1 MKLPGQENLAVLDG
15 ANGSKQSIVIACGS
29 DLAFPDHDS
38 SNILQQYL
46 VSLERA
52 VGESSSKAVCY
63 TPAPYGTAAKIQT
76 TKEFAFAHHTLP
88 CPSIPIPRGADF
100 IGRHV
105 SQVEADVHLP
115 LPDAYRTFQLQQ
127 SIRSLQRAGEPVL
140 LHAHTPGVIGFH
152 LHREALK
159 RRLRGK
165 PIPIVATHSTRYQ
178 PFVETR
184 MVEIANALR
193 ENHSLTLN
201 ELFTHGGLLERLIP
215 ILHETPDIRA
225 GIERLISEARRVVH
239 HWYAVPNAKDFRANR
254 RWGQTLLW
262 LANVAS
268 RYSYHRLQGSLAAAN
283 AINELA
289 QLVSA
294 IAGVPLLEIWR
305 RPSDSRSMVDGGI
318 KDLTGQ
324 LVRRYLSGFY
334 DDCDRILNFEGESG
348 RADLQS
354 LGLPTH
360 KVVDVN
366 LNSNICDQLSSI
378 YASIV
383 SESTSRIAPKRVKL
397 SEFEWGAKAISDQP
411 ATAHLAM
418 SDVHLGDGSGTER
431 AIAAMELKPHF
442 DRLEIEC
449 IEIVGDLI
457 QRDVS
462 PDVSARHRESFLSA
476 MRLLTS
482 RITNSERPIIN
493 LKVELDR
500 TLSTNSKRQAE
511 VRKELQSF
519 AIKVGARIEIDDEIL
534 RVPIETPAS
543 SVPVYI
549 ERGNHDEGERLE
561 EVIPGSI
568 VSSSM
573 IRLDRSSGVLFC
585 HGNIWNLPEVPL
597 ALKQANSFNELAT
610 ALTEPQL
617 RSSLETA
624 QVIYSMTSA
633 LWRACAKRIDI
644 RSVWKNDLQP
654 SLSQF
659 VQWHRERSFEAA
671 SSPSEYS
678 QFLSGVIS
686 PVDNAIVAAQCSSVV
701 RSFGE
706 FCWAVCDGHSH
717 RPSIEFVTAT
727 NPQNGSQS
735 GTLLVNCGKFH
746 GKNIT
751 VVMLRFPEAVI
762 FEWDERDQTYYVLI
776 RRRLSEEEIRI
787 VTESIVRG
795 QSEKGSDA
803 LKANRFHC
811 VSDLFGEGQPPFWT
825 GSKTPIKA
833 ARTILEVCTE
843 GGGHKERQLALLP
856 LYEEKG
862 TVHVAASGDRSLPWA
877 HEHWPGHR
885 MVYNE
890 TGSVRSLSTTFSY
903 LRRQHPIGQK
913 AKELASKLEQYTH
926 AITDFAPIL
935 PLAVQIARKA
945 GSKGL
950 PPLFHVSHH
959 AAMHSRYK
967 DTPRPLELDRLT
979 YWATQRYLNSI
990 LGDVNIGFHFERY
1003 DAEIL
1008 PPPIAPELLNT
1019 KPTFNSNIVLV
1030 YLNGSPSYLAEKC
1043 GQIDPSGEHEWHIYS
1058 SQQQHLQRS
1067 RYPNIW
1073 QFPHGDS
1080 YREKLPHAR
1089 AVLTVSGFMGPAEL
1103 LHLGKPFI
1111 VMPTPGHGEHAF
1123 NAAAL
1128 REISDVAVVPS
1139 ISDPSSQQL
1148 IRKAFGDAKAV
1159 TMPLKRTGRMG
1170 PIGPFNDVRFEVIRR
1185 IYGD

>member
-1 MKLPGQENLAVLDG
+1 MKARSQEISTDSDVG
-15 ANGSKQSIVIACGS
+15 NGTQPIVIVCGS
-29 DLAFPDHDS
+29 DFAFPNHTV
-38 SNILQQYL
+38 SNILQNYL
-46 VSLERA
+46 VSLKHA
-52 VGESSSKAVCY
+52 VAESPSRVLCF
-63 TPAPYGTAAKIQT
+63 TPARYGTEAMIQS

-127 SIRSLQRAGEPVL
+127 SIRSLQRAGEAVL
-140 LHAHTPGVIGFH
+140 IHAHTPGVIGFH

-165 PIPIVATHSTRYQ
+165 PIPLVATHSTRYQ

-184 MVEIANALR
+184 IAEIASALH
-193 ENHSLTLN
+193 ENHSLSLN
-201 ELFTHGGLLERLIP
+201 DFFTHGGLFERLIP
-215 ILHETPDIRA
+215 ILHEAPDLGA
-225 GIERLISEARRVVH
+225 GIERLISEMRSVVH
-239 HWYAVPNAKDFRANR
+239 HWYSIPNASDFRANR
-254 RWGQTLLW
+254 RWGQLLLW
-262 LANVAS
+262 FANVAS
-268 RYSYHRLQGSLAAAN
+268 RYSHHRLQGSLAAAN
-283 AINELA
+283 AVHELA

-324 LVRRYLSGFY
+324 LVRGYLSRFY
-334 DDCDRILNFEGESG
+334 ADCDRVLNFEGELG
-348 RADLQS
+348 RTDLRS

-360 KVVDVN
+360 KITDVN
-366 LNSNICDQLSSI
+366 LDSSICDQLSSI
-378 YASIV
+378 YAAIV
-383 SESTSRIAPKRVKL
+383 SDSASRVAPKRVKL
-397 SEFEWGAKAISDQP
+397 SDFEWGPQLPSRL

-442 DRLEIEC
+442 ERLEIEC

-462 PDVSARHRESFLSA
+462 PEVSARHRESFLSA
-476 MRLLTS
+476 MRLLTT
-482 RITNSERPIIN
+482 RITDSARPVIN
-493 LKVELDR
+493 LRVELDKN
-500 TLSTNSKRQAE
+500 LPTNSKRYTE

-519 AIKVGARIEIDDEIL
+519 AIKMGARIEIDDTIL
-534 RVPIETPAS
+534 GVPIETSAT

-573 IRLDRSSGVLFC
+573 IRLDSSSGVLFC

-597 ALKQANSFNELAT
+597 ALKQANSFDELAQ

-644 RSVWKNDLQP
+644 RSLWKNDLQP
-654 SLSQF
+654 SLSKF
-659 VQWHRERSFEAA
+659 VQWHRDRSGPT

-686 PVDNAIVAAQCSSVV
+686 PVDNATMAAQCGIAV
-701 RSFGE
+701 RGFGE

-727 NPQNGSQS
+727 NPQTGTQS

-762 FEWDERDQTYYVLI
+762 FEWDERDQTYYVLM
-776 RRRLSEEEIRI
+776 RRRLSEEEMRM
-787 VTESIVRG
+787 VTDPVGRGLDQNGAEPLKGIVRER
-795 QSEKGSDA
+795 QTTH
-803 LKANRFHC
+803 RI
-811 VSDLFGEGQPPFWT
+811 DLNT
-825 GSKTPIKA
+825 HRKV

-843 GGGHKERQLALLP
+843 GSGHKERQLALLP
-856 LYEEKG
+856 LYEDQG
-862 TVHVAASGDRSLPWA
+862 TVHVAASGDRSLQWA

-885 MVYNE
+885 
-890 TGSVRSLSTTFSY
+890 
-903 LRRQHPIGQK
+903 
-913 AKELASKLEQYTH
+913 
-926 AITDFAPIL
+926 
-935 PLAVQIARKA
+935 
-945 GSKGL
+945 
-950 PPLFHVSHH
+950 
-959 AAMHSRYK
+959 
-967 DTPRPLELDRLT
+967 
-979 YWATQRYLNSI
+979 
-990 LGDVNIGFHFERY
+990 
-1003 DAEIL
+1003 
-1008 PPPIAPELLNT
+1008 
-1019 KPTFNSNIVLV
+1019 
-1030 YLNGSPSYLAEKC
+1030 
-1043 GQIDPSGEHEWHIYS
+1043 
-1058 SQQQHLQRS
+1058 
-1067 RYPNIW
+1067 
-1073 QFPHGDS
+1073 
-1080 YREKLPHAR
+1080 
-1089 AVLTVSGFMGPAEL
+1089 
-1103 LHLGKPFI
+1103 
-1111 VMPTPGHGEHAF
+1111 
-1123 NAAAL
+1123 
-1128 REISDVAVVPS
+1128 
-1139 ISDPSSQQL
+1139 
-1148 IRKAFGDAKAV
+1148 
-1159 TMPLKRTGRMG
+1159 
-1170 PIGPFNDVRFEVIRR
+1170 
-1185 IYGD
+1185 

>member
-1 MKLPGQENLAVLDG
+1 MKAPSQENSTDIDV
-15 ANGSKQSIVIACGS
+15 ANSSTQPIVIVCGS
-29 DLAFPDHDS
+29 DIAFPNHTV
-38 SNILQQYL
+38 SNIIQNYL
-46 VSLERA
+46 VLLKHA
-52 VGESSSKAVCY
+52 VGESPSRVLCF
-63 TPAPYGTAAKIQT
+63 TPAPYGTGAMIQS

-127 SIRSLQRAGEPVL
+127 SIRSLQRAGEAVL

-165 PIPIVATHSTRYQ
+165 PIPLVATHSTRYQ

-184 MVEIANALR
+184 IAEIASALH
-193 ENHSLTLN
+193 ENHALSLS
-201 ELFTHGGLLERLIP
+201 EFFTHGGLFERLIP
-215 ILHETPDIRA
+215 ILHEAPDLRA
-225 GIERLISEARRVVH
+225 GIERLISETRSVVH
-239 HWYAVPNAKDFRANR
+239 HWYSIPNASDFRANR
-254 RWGQTLLW
+254 RWGQILLW
-262 LANVAS
+262 FANVAS
-268 RYSYHRLQGSLAAAN
+268 RYSHHRLQGSLAAAN
-283 AINELA
+283 AVHELA

-294 IAGVPLLEIWR
+294 IVGVPLLEIWR
-305 RPSDSRSMVDGGI
+305 RPSDSRALVDGGI
-318 KDLTGQ
+318 KDLAGQ
-324 LVRRYLSGFY
+324 LLRGYLSRFY
-334 DDCDRILNFEGESG
+334 GDCDRVLNFEGESG

-360 KVVDVN
+360 KITDIN
-366 LNSNICDQLSSI
+366 LDSSICDQLSSI
-378 YASIV
+378 YAAIV
-383 SESTSRIAPKRVKL
+383 SDSDSRVAPKRVKL
-397 SEFEWGAKAISDQP
+397 SDFEWGPQLPGQP
-411 ATAHLAM
+411 AAAHLAM

-442 DRLEIEC
+442 ERLKIEC
-449 IEIVGDLI
+449 IEMVGDLI

-462 PDVSARHRESFLSA
+462 SELSTRHRESFLSA
-476 MRLLTS
+476 MRLLTT
-482 RITNSERPIIN
+482 RITDSVRPVIN
-493 LKVELDR
+493 LKVELDPS
-500 TLSTNSKRQAE
+500 LPGSSKRYAE

-519 AIKVGARIEIDDEIL
+519 AIRMGARIEIDDTIL
-534 RVPIETPAS
+534 GVPIETSVS

-597 ALKQANSFNELAT
+597 ALKQANSFDELAQS
-610 ALTEPQL
+610 LTESQL

-644 RSVWKNDLQP
+644 RGLWKNDLQP
-654 SLSQF
+654 SLSKL
-659 VQWHRERSFEAA
+659 VQWHRDRSVDAT

-686 PVDNAIVAAQCSSVV
+686 PVDNATVAAQCGIAV
-701 RSFGE
+701 RGFGE

-717 RPSIEFVTAT
+717 RPSIEFLTAT
-727 NPQNGSQS
+727 NPQTGTQS

-762 FEWDERDQTYYVLI
+762 FEWDEREQTYYVLM

-787 VTESIVRG
+787 VTDPVGRG
-795 QSEKGSDA
+795 LAQNGADA
-803 LKANRFHC
+803 LTRIFKERQTT
-811 VSDLFGEGQPPFWT
+811 DRT
-825 GSKTPIKA
+825 GLNTPHRV

-843 GGGHKERQLALLP
+843 GSGHNERQLALLP
-856 LYEEKG
+856 LYEDQG
-862 TVHVAASGDRSLPWA
+862 TVHVAASGDRSLQWA

-885 MVYNE
+885 MVYDE
-890 TGSVRSLSTTFSY
+890 AGSLRTLSTTISY
-903 LRRQHPIGQK
+903 FRRQYPIRQK
-913 AKELASKLEQYTH
+913 AIELAKTLTQYTH

-935 PLAVQIARKA
+935 PLAMQLARTSGCKD
-945 GSKGL
+945 L

-959 AAMHSRYK
+959 AAMHSRYR
-967 DTPRPLELDRLT
+967 DTPRPPELDRLT

-990 LGDVNIGFHFERY
+990 MGDVNIGFHFERY
-1003 DAEIL
+1003 HADIL
-1008 PPPIAPELLNT
+1008 PPPIGPDMLTA
-1019 KPTFNSNIVLV
+1019 KSTFNSNIVLV
-1030 YLNGSPSYLAEKC
+1030 YLNGAPSYLAEKC
-1043 GQIDPSGEHEWHIYS
+1043 GQIDPTGEHEWHIYS
-1058 SQQQHLQRS
+1058 SQQQQLQRS
-1067 RYPNIW
+1067 RYPHIW
-1073 QFPHGDS
+1073 QFPSSDS

-1089 AVLTVSGFMGPAEL
+1089 AVLTLSGFMGPAEL
-1103 LHLGKPFI
+1103 LYLGKPFI
-1111 VMPTPGHGEHAF
+1111 AVPTPGHGEHAF

-1128 REISDVAVVPS
+1128 REISDVTVVNS
-1139 ISDPSSQQL
+1139 INDNQSQQL
-1148 IRKAFGDAKAV
+1148 IRQALGDAKAI
-1159 TMPLKRTGRMG
+1159 TQPLKRTGRMG
-1170 PIGPFNDVRFEVIRR
+1170 PIGQYKDVRFEVIRR